1 MTEMIQAALGWVDSL
16 HQLVAALVV
25 LGVCGLAWA
34 WGRPTERWGATAI
47 FLAYLAALLVQNT
60 TDWLS
65 PQFGLVLVDVG
76 LLAALGGLALA
87 SNRYWLIVAAGLHLL
102 SVLAHVA
109 VMVDRTVLPLAYIIV
124 LNLIGYLVLGALLIG
139 IFEGRR
145 LDRATERA
153 AP

>member
-1 MTEMIQAALGWVDSL
+1 MPDMIQAALGWVDSL

-34 WGRPTERWGATAI
+34 WGRPPERWGATAI
-47 FLAYLAALLVQNT
+47 FLAYLAALLAQNT

-65 PQFGLVLVDVG
+65 PQIGLVLVDIG
-76 LLAALGGLALA
+76 LLTALGGLALRT
-87 SNRYWLIVAAGLHLL
+87 NRYWLIVATGLQLL
-102 SVLAHVA
+102 TVLAHAA
-109 VMVDRTVLPLAYIIV
+109 VMLDRSVLPLAYIIV

-145 LDRATERA
+145 LDRASEEL